1 MIPYQAI
8 HTELTKMAAS
18 QAAISV
24 SGTLPK
30 LTPAQ
35 MAALASGLGRKNGV
49 KVIFDNHSTAST
61 DGNVIIMPLTSR
73 ENSWICRGYLDH
85 ELGHVRFTDLDL
97 IPKSTPF
104 ERSLWNIIEDIRI
117 EKALGDTYPGMAT
130 NLSTLVSELRR
141 TKAGVFE
148 VQPDSPPEAVICGY
162 VGLTL
167 RTLYLKQHM
176 LADLALKTRDQFLN
190 TFSPELERDLFEI
203 ITQIGSVSDTAG
215 VVAMVKE
222 IVALLEKHR
231 DAVDTS
237 ESDSKDEHEEKQPS
251 SEDQDAPGSPG
262 QSQQGPDQPDNPS
275 QSQTDPADQDDQDN
289 LDDPDNAESSVQIPD
304 NPDDRDSPVKGMD
317 TSNDQGSPEKSQD
330 DPGSSQSIQDDPDQL
345 EQSPTEQ
352 VQHEQSPASSNPPDQ
367 SSPPL
372 DSEGEQS
379 DADLPVHSSPDP
391 ADNDDHAADSE
402 TGEEA
407 DQSEAEVSDTESVG
421 VGSGTQTDQP
431 QPQTDSTPLQ
441 AAITQALESQE
452 EIGDFG
458 QQLKEM
464 ALKSEVLS
472 GNNPRAFGIAEATPQ
487 SQLQS
492 CGYLPQQITA
502 SSGVVAKLSA
512 NLKGLLQAQG
522 LARIRPSAA
531 GTRIARSRLH
541 RIRTGESK
549 LFLRN
554 STQKQVNTAVH
565 LLLDISGSMNTR
577 RMAVAKDVVFALVKA
592 LANQRGINL
601 ALTLFPA
608 FYPYNANPSKDH
620 AVYPVAPLIA
630 HGQRPTS
637 TLPWPTSNYGCTPL
651 AESLRYVLS
660 AMVPLTESRK
670 LVVLITDGE
679 PNDSRTTKTALD
691 EAETLGIEVATLGI
705 EGLAYADLFPICEV
719 VNRVEDLPQ
728 KAFKLL
734 ESLLTPNKE

>member
-1 MIPYQAI
+1 MIPHQSI
-8 HTELTKMAAS
+8 QSELKNMAAS
-18 QAAISV
+18 QAAFSV
-24 SGTLPK
+24 TGTLPK
-30 LTPAQ
+30 LSPAQ
-35 MAALASGLGRKNGV
+35 MASLASGLGRKNGV

-85 ELGHVRFTDLDL
+85 ELGHVRFTDMDL
-97 IPKSTPF
+97 VPKSTPF

-176 LADLALKTRDQFLN
+176 LADLALKAREYFLN

-203 ITQIGSVSDTAG
+203 ITQIASVTDTAG

-231 DAVDTS
+231 DAADNS
-237 ESDSKDEHEEKQPS
+237 ESDSKDEQEEEQLS
-251 SEDQDAPGSPG
+251 SDDQDTPDNPG
-262 QSQQGPDQPDNPS
+262 QSQQCPDQPDNPI
-275 QSQTDPADQDDQDN
+275 QSQPDPADQDD
-289 LDDPDNAESSVQIPD
+289 PD
-304 NPDDRDSPVKGMD
+304 NPD
-317 TSNDQGSPEKSQD
+317 N
-330 DPGSSQSIQDDPDQL
+330 PGSSEQVPADRDQNSNCSADPD
-345 EQSPTEQ
+345 
-352 VQHEQSPASSNPPDQ
+352 QHEQSQTKDPTNQPFDQ
-367 SSPPL
+367 QGAQDDANLPINT
-372 DSEGEQS
+372 DS
-379 DADLPVHSSPDP
+379 DP
-391 ADNDDHAADSE
+391 ADNDDHPTGSE
-402 TGEEA
+402 AGEQA
-407 DQSEAEVSDTESVG
+407 DQSEAEAEVEVSDTASVG
-421 VGSGTQTDQP
+421 IGGNASTDP
-431 QPQTDSTPLQ
+431 TPLQ

-452 EIGDFG
+452 EISDFG

-472 GNNPRAFGIAEATPQ
+472 GNNTRAFGIAEATPQ

-492 CGYLPQQITA
+492 YGYIPQQITA

-554 STQKQVNTAVH
+554 ASHKQVNTAIH
-565 LLLDISGSMNTR
+565 ILLDISGSMDGR
-577 RMAVAKDVVFALVKA
+577 RLAIAKDVVFALVKA

-630 HGQRPTS
+630 HGQQPTS
-637 TLPWPTSNYGCTPL
+637 TLPWPSSNYGCTPV

-660 AMVPLTESRK
+660 AMVPLTEPRK

-679 PNDSRTTKTALD
+679 PNDSRTTKTGLD
-691 EAETLGIEVATLGI
+691 EAETLGIEVATIGI
-705 EGLAYADLFPICEV
+705 EGLAYTDLFPICEV
-719 VNRVEDLPQ
+719 VNRVEELPQ
-728 KAFKLL
+728 KAFRLL
-734 ESLLTPNKE
+734 ENLLTPNKE

>member
-1 MIPYQAI
+1 M
-8 HTELTKMAAS
+8 
-18 QAAISV
+18 
-24 SGTLPK
+24 
-30 LTPAQ
+30 
-35 MAALASGLGRKNGV
+35 
-49 KVIFDNHSTAST
+49 
-61 DGNVIIMPLTSR
+61 
-73 ENSWICRGYLDH
+73 DH
-85 ELGHVRFTDLDL
+85 ELGHVRFTDMDL
-97 IPKSTPF
+97 VPKSTPF

-176 LADLALKTRDQFLN
+176 LADLALKAREYFLN

-203 ITQIGSVSDTAG
+203 ITQIASVTDTAG

-231 DAVDTS
+231 DAADNS
-237 ESDSKDEHEEKQPS
+237 ESDSKDEQEEEQLS
-251 SEDQDAPGSPG
+251 SDDQDTPDNPG
-262 QSQQGPDQPDNPS
+262 QSQQCPDQPDNPI
-275 QSQTDPADQDDQDN
+275 QSQPDPADQDD
-289 LDDPDNAESSVQIPD
+289 PD
-304 NPDDRDSPVKGMD
+304 NPD
-317 TSNDQGSPEKSQD
+317 N
-330 DPGSSQSIQDDPDQL
+330 PGSSEQVPADRDQNSNCSADPD
-345 EQSPTEQ
+345 
-352 VQHEQSPASSNPPDQ
+352 QHEQSQTKDPTNQPFDQ
-367 SSPPL
+367 QGAQDDANLPINT
-372 DSEGEQS
+372 DS
-379 DADLPVHSSPDP
+379 DP
-391 ADNDDHAADSE
+391 ADNDDHPTGSE
-402 TGEEA
+402 AGEQA
-407 DQSEAEVSDTESVG
+407 DQSEAEAEVEVSDTASVG
-421 VGSGTQTDQP
+421 IGGNASTDP
-431 QPQTDSTPLQ
+431 TPLQ

-452 EIGDFG
+452 EISDFG

-472 GNNPRAFGIAEATPQ
+472 GNNTRAFGIAEATPQ

-492 CGYLPQQITA
+492 YGYIPQQITA

-554 STQKQVNTAVH
+554 ASHKQVNTAIH
-565 LLLDISGSMNTR
+565 ILLDISGSMDGR
-577 RMAVAKDVVFALVKA
+577 RLAIAKDVVFALVKA

-630 HGQRPTS
+630 HGQQPTS
-637 TLPWPTSNYGCTPL
+637 TLPWPSSNYGCTPV

-660 AMVPLTESRK
+660 AMVPLTEPRK

-679 PNDSRTTKTALD
+679 PNDSRTTKTGLD
-691 EAETLGIEVATLGI
+691 EAETLGIEVATIGI
-705 EGLAYADLFPICEV
+705 EGLAYTDLFPICEV
-719 VNRVEDLPQ
+719 VNRVEELPQ
-728 KAFKLL
+728 KAFRLL
-734 ESLLTPNKE
+734 ENLLTPNKE

>member
-1 MIPYQAI
+1 MIPHQSI
-8 HTELTKMAAS
+8 QSELKNMAAS
-18 QAAISV
+18 QTAISV
-24 SGTLPK
+24 YGTLPK

-117 EKALGDTYPGMAT
+117 EKALGDAYPGMVT

-148 VQPDSPPEAVICGY
+148 IQPDSQPEAVICGY

-231 DAVDTS
+231 DAADNS
-237 ESDSKDEHEEKQPS
+237 ESDSKDEQEEEQLS
-251 SEDQDAPGSPG
+251 SDDQDTPDNPG
-262 QSQQGPDQPDNPS
+262 QSQQGPDQPDNPI
-275 QSQTDPADQDDQDN
+275 QSQPDPADQDD
-289 LDDPDNAESSVQIPD
+289 PD
-304 NPDDRDSPVKGMD
+304 NPD
-317 TSNDQGSPEKSQD
+317 N
-330 DPGSSQSIQDDPDQL
+330 PGSSEQVPADRDQNSNCSADPD
-345 EQSPTEQ
+345 
-352 VQHEQSPASSNPPDQ
+352 QHEQSQTKDPTNQPFDQ
-367 SSPPL
+367 QGAQDDANLPINT
-372 DSEGEQS
+372 DS
-379 DADLPVHSSPDP
+379 DP
-391 ADNDDHAADSE
+391 ADNDDHPTGSE
-402 TGEEA
+402 AGEQA
-407 DQSEAEVSDTESVG
+407 DQSEAEAEVEVSDTASVG
-421 VGSGTQTDQP
+421 IGGNASTDP
-431 QPQTDSTPLQ
+431 TPLQ

-452 EIGDFG
+452 EISDFG

-472 GNNPRAFGIAEATPQ
+472 GNNTRAFGIAEATPQ

-492 CGYLPQQITA
+492 YGYIPQQITA

-554 STQKQVNTAVH
+554 ASHKQVNTAIH
-565 LLLDISGSMNTR
+565 ILLDISGSMDGR
-577 RMAVAKDVVFALVKA
+577 RLAIAKDVVFALVKA

-630 HGQRPTS
+630 HGQQPTS
-637 TLPWPTSNYGCTPL
+637 TLPWPSSNYGCTPV

-660 AMVPLTESRK
+660 AMVPLTEPRK

-679 PNDSRTTKTALD
+679 PNDSRTTKTGLD
-691 EAETLGIEVATLGI
+691 EAETLGIEVATIGI